1 MRPGLAVAGAL
12 ALAVGVPAAAQT
24 PEEHLAATLRFETL
38 SHQSAEDFD
47 AAPFVALHR
56 WLAGAFP
63 HAHAV
68 LEREVIGGASLLY
81 RWPGSDASLAPL
93 LLASHL
99 DVVPVP
105 DPETWTHPPFAGV
118 VADGFVWGRGALDD
132 KVGVV
137 GTLEAV
143 DRLAREGFRPRRT
156 VWIAF
161 GHDEEVGGEAGA
173 GAITARLAAT
183 GRRAWLSLD
192 EGFAIVEPSERSIA
206 EVPLALVGVAE
217 KGFLTLRLTARGAG
231 GHSSV
236 PPPSTAIGRLARAL
250 VRLEESPLPARSDGI
265 VAEMLRTVAPHTSG
279 IRRFVLAWP
288 GVFGPLIRAQLAA
301 DPSTN
306 AMVRT
311 TTAITMIDGG
321 VKANVLPREATARVN
336 FRLLPGDES
345 AEVIEHVR
353 RAMDDPEIEIAV
365 ETANEA
371 SAVSDPGS
379 PAFALLAEVIRESV
393 PDAVPAPA
401 LVLGGTDTIHY
412 GKLADAAFRFL
423 PVRFDPVDLERVHG
437 RDERISI
444 ENVRLAVDFYERLL
458 RRAAGPESGDVLSN
472 VQKSGNFRRSE

>member
-1 MRPGLAVAGAL
+1 MRARRVLL
-12 ALAVGVPAAAQT
+12 AAAAALPLGAPALTQA
-24 PEEHLAATLRFETL
+24 PEERLAAALRFQTI
-38 SHQSAEDFD
+38 SHQSAEDVD
-47 AAPFVALHR
+47 LAPFLALHD
-56 WLAGAFP
+56 WLEASYP
-63 HAHAV
+63 HARGV

-81 RWPGSDASLAPL
+81 TWQGSDASLAPL

-105 DPETWTHPPFAGV
+105 DPEAWTHPPFAGV
-118 VADGFVWGRGALDD
+118 IADGFVWGRGALDD
-132 KVGVV
+132 KIGVV
-137 GTLEAV
+137 ATLEAV

-161 GHDEEVGGEAGA
+161 GHDEEVGGDAGA

-192 EGFAIVEPSERSIA
+192 EGFAIVTPGEQSIA
-206 EVPLALVGVAE
+206 EVPLGLVGVAE

-250 VRLEESPLPARSDGI
+250 VRLEESPLPARIDGV
-265 VAEMLRTVAPHTSG
+265 VADMLRALAPHTSG
-279 IRRFVLAWP
+279 IRGVVLAWP
-288 GVFGPLIRAQLAA
+288 GVFGPLIRAQLED
-301 DPSTN
+301 DPGTN

-321 VKANVLPREATARVN
+321 VKANVLPREASARVN

-353 RAMDDPEIEIAV
+353 EAIDDPEIEIAV
-365 ETANEA
+365 ETVNEA
-371 SAVSDPGS
+371 SAVSDPRS
-379 PAFALLAEVIRESV
+379 PAFALLADVIREAA

-401 LVLGGTDTIHY
+401 LVLGGTDTVHY
-412 GKLADAAFRFL
+412 GKVADAAFRFL
-423 PVRFDPVDLERVHG
+423 PVRFDQVDLERVHG
-437 RDERISI
+437 RDERVSI
-444 ENVRLAVDFYERLL
+444 DNVRLAVDFYERLL
-458 RRAAGPESGDVLSN
+458 RRAAGP
-472 VQKSGNFRRSE
+472 

>member
-1 MRPGLAVAGAL
+1 MDARLALSAALACGLAGA
-12 ALAVGVPAAAQT
+12 ASAQT
-24 PEEHLAATLRFETL
+24 PEEHLAAAIRFPTL
-38 SHQSAEDFD
+38 SHQSAAEFD
-47 AAPFVALHR
+47 PAPFAALHA

-68 LEREVIGGASLLY
+68 LERETIGAASLLY
-81 RWPGSDASLAPL
+81 TWPGSDASLAPL

-99 DVVPVP
+99 DVVPAA

-118 VADGFVWGRGALDD
+118 IADGFVWGRGALDD

-161 GHDEEVGGEAGA
+161 GHDEEVGGAAGA
-173 GAITARLAAT
+173 GSITARLAET

-192 EGFAIVEPSERSIA
+192 EGFAIVEPGERSIA
-206 EVPLALVGVAE
+206 DVPLALVGVAE
-217 KGFLTLRLTARGAG
+217 KGFLTLRLTARAAG

-250 VRLEESPLPARSDGI
+250 VRVEESPLPARSEGV

-279 IRRFVLAWP
+279 IRRLVLAWP
-288 GVFGPLIRAQLAA
+288 GLFGPLIRAQLAS

-311 TTAITMIDGG
+311 TTAVTMIEGG
-321 VKANVLPREATARVN
+321 VKANVLPREASARVN
-336 FRLLPGDES
+336 FRLLPGDTS
-345 AEVIEHVR
+345 AAVIEHVR
-353 RAMDDPEIEIAV
+353 RAIDDAEIEIAV

-371 SAVSDPGS
+371 STVSDPGS
-379 PAFALLAEVIRESV
+379 PAFALLVGVIREAA

-412 GKLADAAFRFL
+412 GKVADAAFRFL
-423 PVRFDPVDLERVHG
+423 PVRFDQVDLERVHG
-437 RDERISI
+437 RDERISVD
-444 ENVRLAVDFYERLL
+444 NVRLAVAFYERLL
-458 RRAAGPESGDVLSN
+458 RRAAGG
-472 VQKSGNFRRSE
+472 

>member
-1 MRPGLAVAGAL
+1 VSARLALAGAL
-12 ALAVGVPAAAQT
+12 ALAAGAPAAAQT
-24 PEEHLAATLRFETL
+24 PEAHLAAAVRFETL
-38 SHQSAEDFD
+38 SHQSATDFD
-47 AAPFVALHR
+47 AAPFVALHA
-56 WLAGAFP
+56 WLAGTFP

-68 LEREVIGGASLLY
+68 LSREVIGGASLLY
-81 RWPGSDASLAPL
+81 TWPGSDDSLGPL

-118 VADGFVWGRGALDD
+118 IAEGFVWGRGTLDD

-137 GTLEAV
+137 ATLEAV

-156 VWIAF
+156 VWIAL

-192 EGFAIVEPSERSIA
+192 EGFAILLPGERSIA
-206 EVPLALVGVAE
+206 DVPLALVGVAE
-217 KGFLTLRLTARGAG
+217 KGFLTLRLTARAAG

-250 VRLEESPLPARSDGI
+250 VRLEDSPLPARSDGV
-265 VAEMLRTVAPHTSG
+265 VADMLRSVAPHTSG

-288 GVFGPLIRAQLAA
+288 EVFGPLIRAELAG
-301 DPSTN
+301 DPATN

-321 VKANVLPREATARVN
+321 VKANVLPREASARVN

-353 RAMDDPEIEIAV
+353 GAVDDPEIEIAV
-365 ETANEA
+365 ETVNEA
-371 SAVSDPGS
+371 SPVSAPGS
-379 PAFALLAEVIRESV
+379 PAFALLAEVIREV
-393 PDAVPAPA
+393 APEAVPAPG
-401 LVLGGTDTIHY
+401 LVLGGTDTVHY
-412 GKLADAAFRFL
+412 GKVADAAFRFL
-423 PVRFDPVDLERVHG
+423 PVRFDQVDLERVHG
-437 RDERISI
+437 RDERISV
-444 ENVRLAVDFYERLL
+444 ENVRLAADFYEHLL
-458 RRAAGPESGDVLSN
+458 RRATGSGDVVSN
-472 VQKSGNFRRSE
+472 VQKAGNFRRSE

>member
-1 MRPGLAVAGAL
+1 MRARRARPALAAAL
-12 ALAVGVPAAAQT
+12 ALAAPAAAQA
-24 PEEHLAATLRFETL
+24 PEERLAAALRFETL

-47 AAPFVALHR
+47 PAPFLALHD
-56 WLAGAFP
+56 WLESVYP
-63 HAHAV
+63 HARGV

-81 RWPGSDASLAPL
+81 TWEGSEASLAPL

-118 VADGFVWGRGALDD
+118 IADGFVWGRGALDD
-132 KVGVV
+132 KIGVV
-137 GTLEAV
+137 ATLEAV

-161 GHDEEVGGEAGA
+161 GHDEEVGGDAGA
-173 GAITARLAAT
+173 AAITAKLAKT
-183 GRRAWLSLD
+183 GQRAWLSLD
-192 EGFAIVEPSERSIA
+192 EGFAIVTPGERSIA

-217 KGFLTLRLTARGAG
+217 KGFLTLRLTVRAAG

-250 VRLEESPLPARSDGI
+250 VKLEESPLPARTDGV
-265 VAEMLRTVAPHTSG
+265 VAEMLRTLAPHTSG

-288 GVFGPLIRAQLAA
+288 GVFGPLIRAQLEE

-311 TTAITMIDGG
+311 TTAITMIEGG
-321 VKANVLPREATARVN
+321 VKANVLPREASARVN

-353 RAMDDPEIEIAV
+353 EAIDDPEIEIAV

-371 SAVSDPGS
+371 SAVSDPSS
-379 PAFALLAEVIRESV
+379 PAFALLAEVIREAA

-412 GKLADAAFRFL
+412 GKVADAAFRFL
-423 PVRFDPVDLERVHG
+423 PVRFDQVDLERVHG
-437 RDERISI
+437 RDERVSV

-458 RRAAGPESGDVLSN
+458 RRAAGPEAAVAS
-472 VQKSGNFRRSE
+472 R

>member
-1 MRPGLAVAGAL
+1 MRARRARPALAAAL
-12 ALAVGVPAAAQT
+12 ALAAPAAAQA
-24 PEEHLAATLRFETL
+24 PEERLAAALRFETL
-38 SHQSAEDFD
+38 SHQLAEDFD
-47 AAPFVALHR
+47 PAPFLALHD
-56 WLAGAFP
+56 WLESVYP
-63 HAHAV
+63 HARGV

-81 RWPGSDASLAPL
+81 TWEGSEASLAPL

-118 VADGFVWGRGALDD
+118 IADGFVWGRGALDD
-132 KVGVV
+132 KIGVIA
-137 GTLEAV
+137 TLEAV

-161 GHDEEVGGEAGA
+161 GHDEEVGGDAGA
-173 GAITARLAAT
+173 AAITAKLAKT
-183 GRRAWLSLD
+183 GQRAWLSLD
-192 EGFAIVEPSERSIA
+192 EGFAIVTPGERSIA
-206 EVPLALVGVAE
+206 EAPLALVGVAE
-217 KGFLTLRLTARGAG
+217 KGFLTLRLTVRAAG

-250 VRLEESPLPARSDGI
+250 VKLEESPLPARTDGV
-265 VAEMLRTVAPHTSG
+265 VAEMLRTLAPHTSG

-288 GVFGPLIRAQLAA
+288 GVFGPLIRAQLEE

-311 TTAITMIDGG
+311 TTAITMIEGG
-321 VKANVLPREATARVN
+321 VKANVLPREASARVN

-353 RAMDDPEIEIAV
+353 EAIDDPEIEIAV

-371 SAVSDPGS
+371 SAVSDPSS
-379 PAFALLAEVIRESV
+379 PAFALLAEVIREAA

-412 GKLADAAFRFL
+412 GKVADAAFRFL
-423 PVRFDPVDLERVHG
+423 PVRFDQVDLERVHG
-437 RDERISI
+437 RDERVSV

-458 RRAAGPESGDVLSN
+458 RRAAGPEAAVAS
-472 VQKSGNFRRSE
+472 R

>member
-1 MRPGLAVAGAL
+1 MRAHLALAAAL
-12 ALAVGVPAAAQT
+12 ALGAPAAAQT
-24 PEEHLAATLRFETL
+24 PEEHLAAAIRFETL
-38 SHQSAEDFD
+38 SHQSADDFD
-47 AAPFVALHR
+47 PAPFRALHG
-56 WLAGAFP
+56 WLESAFP
-63 HAHAV
+63 HARGV

-81 RWPGSDASLAPL
+81 VWPGSDPALAPL

-132 KVGVV
+132 KIGVV
-137 GTLEAV
+137 ATLEAV
-143 DRLAREGFRPRRT
+143 DRLARDGFRPRRS

-173 GAITARLAAT
+173 GAIVARLAET

-192 EGFAIVEPSERSIA
+192 EGFAIVEPGERSLA

-217 KGFLTLRLTARGAG
+217 KGFLTLRLTARAPG

-250 VRLEESPLPARSDGI
+250 VKLEESPLPARIEG
-265 VAEMLRTVAPHTSG
+265 VPAEMLRAVAPHTSG
-279 IRRFVLAWP
+279 IRRVVLAWP
-288 GVFGPLIRAQLAA
+288 GVFGPLIRAQLEA
-301 DPSTN
+301 DPGTN

-321 VKANVLPREATARVN
+321 VKANVLPREASARVN

-345 AEVIEHVR
+345 AEVIAHVR
-353 RAMDDPEIEIAV
+353 DAIDDAEIEIAV

-371 SAVSDPGS
+371 SAVSDPRS
-379 PAFALLAEVIRESV
+379 PAFALLAEVIREAA
-393 PDAVPAPA
+393 PGAVPAPA
-401 LVLGGTDTIHY
+401 LVLGGTDTVHY
-412 GKLADAAFRFL
+412 AKVADAAFRFL
-423 PVRFDPVDLERVHG
+423 PVRFHQEDLERVHG
-437 RDERISI
+437 RDERISVQ
-444 ENVRLAVDFYERLL
+444 NVRLAVAFYERLL
-458 RRAAGPESGDVLSN
+458 RRAAGPEG
-472 VQKSGNFRRSE
+472 

>member
-1 MRPGLAVAGAL
+1 MSARL
-12 ALAVGVPAAAQT
+12 ALVAALVLAAPAAAQA
-24 PEEHLAATLRFETL
+24 PEEHLAAAIRFQTL
-38 SHQSAEDFD
+38 SHQAAEDFD
-47 AAPFVALHR
+47 PAPFRAFHD
-56 WLAGAFP
+56 WLESAFP
-63 HAHAV
+63 HARGV

-81 RWPGSDASLAPL
+81 IWPGSDASLAPL

-118 VADGFVWGRGALDD
+118 IADGFVWGRGTLDD
-132 KVGVV
+132 KVGVI

-143 DRLAREGFRPRRT
+143 DRLARQGFRPRRT

-161 GHDEEVGGEAGA
+161 GHDEEVGGDAGA
-173 GAITARLAAT
+173 AAITARLAQT

-192 EGFAIVEPSERSIA
+192 EGFAIVEPSEGSFA
-206 EVPLALVGVAE
+206 EVPLALIGVAE
-217 KGFLTLRLTARGAG
+217 KGFLTLRLTARAAG

-250 VRLEESPLPARSDGI
+250 VRLEERPLPARTEGV
-265 VAEMLRTVAPHTSG
+265 VADMLRTVAPHTSG
-279 IRRFVLAWP
+279 IRRLVLAWP
-288 GVFGPLIRAQLAA
+288 GVFGPLIVGQLED
-301 DPSTN
+301 DPGTN

-321 VKANVLPREATARVN
+321 VKANVLPREASARVN

-345 AEVIEHVR
+345 TEVIEHVR
-353 RAMDDPEIEIAV
+353 RAIDDPEIEIAV

-371 SAVSDPGS
+371 SAVSDPSS
-379 PAFALLAEVIRESV
+379 PAFALLAEVVRETA
-393 PDAVPAPA
+393 PGAVPAPA

-412 GKLADAAFRFL
+412 GKVADAAFRFL
-423 PVRFDPVDLERVHG
+423 PVRFHQEDLERVHG
-437 RDERISI
+437 RDERISV

-458 RRAAGPESGDVLSN
+458 RRASGDVRSD
-472 VQKSGNFRRSE
+472 VQKSGNF

>member
-1 MRPGLAVAGAL
+1 MRARRARPALAAAL
-12 ALAVGVPAAAQT
+12 ALAAPAAAQA
-24 PEEHLAATLRFETL
+24 PEERLAAALRFETL
-38 SHQSAEDFD
+38 SHQLAEDFD
-47 AAPFVALHR
+47 PAPFLALHD
-56 WLAGAFP
+56 WLESVYP
-63 HAHAV
+63 HARGV

-81 RWPGSDASLAPL
+81 TWEGSEASLAPL

-118 VADGFVWGRGALDD
+118 IADGFVWGRGALDD
-132 KVGVV
+132 KIGVIA
-137 GTLEAV
+137 TLEAV
-143 DRLAREGFRPRRT
+143 DRLAREGFRPHRT

-161 GHDEEVGGEAGA
+161 GHDEEVGGDAGA
-173 GAITARLAAT
+173 AAITAKLAKT
-183 GRRAWLSLD
+183 GQRAWLSLD
-192 EGFAIVEPSERSIA
+192 EGFAIVTPGERSIA
-206 EVPLALVGVAE
+206 EAPLALVGVAE
-217 KGFLTLRLTARGAG
+217 KGFLTLRLTVRAAG

-250 VRLEESPLPARSDGI
+250 VKLEESPLPARTDGV
-265 VAEMLRTVAPHTSG
+265 VAEMLRTLAPHTSG

-288 GVFGPLIRAQLAA
+288 GVFGPLIRAQLEE

-311 TTAITMIDGG
+311 TTAITMIEGG
-321 VKANVLPREATARVN
+321 VKANVLPREASARVN

-353 RAMDDPEIEIAV
+353 EAIDDPEIEIAV

-371 SAVSDPGS
+371 SAVSDPSS
-379 PAFALLAEVIRESV
+379 PAFALLAEVIREAA

-412 GKLADAAFRFL
+412 GKVADAAFRFL
-423 PVRFDPVDLERVHG
+423 PVRFDQVDLERVHG
-437 RDERISI
+437 RDERVSV

-458 RRAAGPESGDVLSN
+458 RRAAGPEAAVAS
-472 VQKSGNFRRSE
+472 R